1 MKKSIPYELIAATLM
16 MVGVVL
22 LVFTFYPNI
31 NPIQYQIDNQQ
42 ETAPMSRYI
51 FGTPVSLLILAAAW
65 YFNRAAQRLKRVEK
79 DGKPEQKSSAKAK
92 NGAR

>member
-31 NPIQYQIDNQQ
+31 NPTPSRMANRH